1 MVNASLK
8 NYSSAMHDLE
18 VALSMEVTSS
28 GKSNIEQELKL
39 ILLKRQ
45 CVNEVGRSSS
55 DCKDAGLAHTAEPHK
70 VVLECIAT
78 SNKGRGMTSPNDIP
92 PASLIHVED
101 PLAALYADYP
111 EIAPGDSLPL
121 LL

>member
-8 NYSSAMHDLE
+8 NYSSARHDLE

-39 ILLKRQ
+39 ILLKPQ

-55 DCKDAGLAHTAEPHK
+55 DCKDAGLPHTEPHK

-78 SNKGRGMTSPNDIP
+78 PNKGRGMTSPNDIS

-111 EIAPGDSLPL
+111 EILPGDLLPL